1 MRRKMT
7 VMKRRSTTL
16 GNGHSRNDSSTRN
29 HRVEHMFTAKP
40 LAMWDHDDLIRMARL
55 RQFFSTHD
63 SNSDGTLDV
72 DELRLLLIELGENT
86 NRFTHDAVSRMMKA
100 VVPEGKLVIDTET
113 FVEVLV
119 LRTDWEQRV
128 DAGGRIY
135 WANDRKEISTFDTPA
150 RGTWCVALKGGEAWE
165 KRGESKGGGY
175 ENLLTGKIT
184 HEKPEIV
191 DAEELWTIVLQGI
204 DKIFMETTSPRRSR
218 KRIHDFNHVESVLYI
233 SCILTFI
240 AGLLFDA
247 GVDVSSPRYS
257 SSSAIWT
264 VLTVAVIYGSMSF
277 TVYVLFTEVKASVM
291 HYKTLVSSKRQAMRT
306 MMQERF
312 SKFSKKS
319 YTSRGSDARDSD
331 MTELRPMASAARE
344 SVNPLDLGGMD
355 HHHSPMRE
363 LYHDDESGE
372 EYFCHADQNI
382 SVWADDVGDYEGID
396 REALLLLAESIGLH
410 AEGKND
416 RSSNDNVKVHVM

>member
-16 GNGHSRNDSSTRN
+16 GNGHSRNDSSPQK
-29 HRVEHMFTAKP
+29 HRVEHMFSAKP

-100 VVPEGKLVIDTET
+100 VLPEDKLVIDTET

-135 WANDRKEISTFDTPA
+135 WANDRKEISTFDTPE
-150 RGTWCVALKGGEAWE
+150 RGTWCVALKGGEIWE
-165 KRGESKGGGY
+165 KRDESKGGGY

-184 HEKPEIV
+184 HEKPDIV
-191 DAEELWTIVLQGI
+191 EAEELWTIVLQGI
-204 DKIFMETTSPRRSR
+204 DKIFMETSSPRQSR
-218 KRIHDFNHVESVLYI
+218 KRIHYFNYVESVLYV

-247 GVDVSSPRYS
+247 GVDDSSPKHS
-257 SSSAIWT
+257 SPSIIWT
-264 VLTVAVIYGSMSF
+264 VLTVVVIYGSFSF
-277 TVYVLFTEVKASVM
+277 TIFVLFTEVRASIT
-291 HYKTLVSSKRQAMRT
+291 HYQSLMKNRGGAMKTMIQ
-306 MMQERF
+306 QRF
-312 SKFSKKS
+312 SKLSKKS
-319 YTSRGSDARDSD
+319 STTS
-331 MTELRPMASAARE
+331 
-344 SVNPLDLGGMD
+344 
-355 HHHSPMRE
+355 
-363 LYHDDESGE
+363 
-372 EYFCHADQNI
+372 
-382 SVWADDVGDYEGID
+382 
-396 REALLLLAESIGLH
+396 
-410 AEGKND
+410 
-416 RSSNDNVKVHVM
+416 